1 MAVIEAKDRDRIAVI
16 SSQPLEKQI
25 VSATKMAKLITD
37 PDKAERRWLAAVE
50 KMGSDDIV
58 TGIFRNRLRVL
69 RGESLPVDH
78 RDSLPAEPSFKDSGY
93 QMENRIKRSKEDFPI
108 GCNVKKRG
116 EDEVGVIYSHEGF
129 LDYLWAKFEGQDEA
143 IPLNIYD
150 IKRV

>member
-37 PDKAERRWLAAVE
+37 PEKAERRWLAAVE

-58 TGIFRNRLRVL
+58 TGIFRERLRVL
-69 RGESLPVDH
+69 RGESFSSVWPEEPVH
-78 RDSLPAEPSFKDSGY
+78 EPSYKI
-93 QMENRIKRSKEDFPI
+93 ENRIKRTKEDFPI
-108 GCNVKKRG
+108 GCRVKKKG
-116 EDEVGVIYSHEGF
+116 EDEVGEVCSHEGF
-129 LDYLWAKFEGQDEA
+129 LDYLWVKFESQEV
-143 IPLNIYD
+143 PMNIYD